1 MNKYESLIFNSRVV
15 YCISV
20 LGIEK
25 DYTVKMDLDSKAL
38 NLEQEED
45 INLVKYQ
52 LVILGKQDEC
62 PIEEVATYKSGK
74 WTSIK
79 NHDDTDFKGLASPDY
94 YKKRF
99 GNSFNYYV
107 VDLDFNDRIEKI
119 KFTYKNNIV
128 DPIEIS
134 INYNEADK
142 EKYYQ
147 KVAAQ
152 KRQELLSK
160 MSVSCR
166 TGDSLVNVYWQNAT
180 NDVKKTRLELFLDNK
195 QPIMKNEMDA
205 DMMFKSVQGLAYGKY
220 YFKLSQ
226 YDTKDSLVVTTDLI
240 SFTLSRPS
248 APIYVGKHSV
258 TI

>member
-1 MNKYESLIFNSRVV
+1 MDKYESSIFNSNVG
-15 YCISV
+15 YFISV
-20 LGIEK
+20 LGIKK
-25 DYTVKMDLDSKAL
+25 DYTAKMDLDSKAL

-52 LVILGKQDEC
+52 FVILGKQDVC
-62 PIEEVATYKSGK
+62 PIEDVATYKSGK

-79 NHDDTDFKGLASPDY
+79 NHDNTDFKGLASPDY
-94 YKKRF
+94 YKRHLERGFK
-99 GNSFNYYV
+99 YYV

-128 DPIEIS
+128 APIEIS
-134 INYNEADK
+134 INYNESDK

-152 KRQELLSK
+152 NRQELLSK
-160 MSVSCR
+160 MSVSCK

-180 NDVKKTRLELFLDNK
+180 NDVKKIRFELFIDNK

-226 YDTKDSLVVTTDLI
+226 YDTKGNLVVTTDLI
-240 SFTLSRPS
+240 SFTLS
-248 APIYVGKHSV
+248 APNYGGKPTV
-258 TI
+258 II